1 MIKYEIYFLSN
12 ISISANSTSVFNVS
26 GFSTSYNID
35 IACIVN
41 SEYDFIIGSAHMS
54 GNNMRCSVYNGY
66 SQAQTITISAI
77 HIFI

>member
-1 MIKYEIYFLSN
+1 MIKYEIKLLPG
-12 ISISANSTSVFNVS
+12 IEIPGNSTVVFNVS
-26 GFSTSYNID
+26 GFSTSYDTD

-41 SEYDFIIGSAHMS
+41 SLNDFIIRSAHMF

>member
-1 MIKYEIYFLSN
+1 MIKYEIHFLLN
-12 ISISANSTSVFNVS
+12 ISIPANSTVVFNVS
-26 GFSTSYNID
+26 GFSTSYDID
-35 IACIVN
+35 IACIIN
-41 SEYDFIIGSAHMS
+41 SEYDYVIGSAHMS